1 MKKYLK
7 RIGEISLRM
16 SEIADLCEKE
26 KRSMT
31 EDEKTE
37 FESIRIERGILSMR
51 VDAMQAGK
59 PVPIESR
66 ADAFDKIV
74 RDSVTNST
82 QTTIKLERAD
92 VLQDLASAENITPV
106 TIGDVI
112 QPLEKGLILNKV
124 GLKLQTGLAG
134 DYVYPIVAA
143 VDAEI
148 AGQEVALSDKKI
160 DITKLQPVP
169 KRVGISIPVSN
180 FAVHQTRGVLLEIV
194 KTQIPQALQRT
205 LNKWMFQ
212 PAEVVAGC
220 AGCFNAPGTTVT
232 FADDVPT
239 YKELILMRGK
249 VYAKG
254 VVPDGTEAYV
264 MGAEL
269 YAMLE
274 ATPIDAGS
282 GLMVIQNGKIGG
294 IPVFVTEYIG
304 AGKIGFGIFSYE
316 LFGQFGDMNFI
327 VDPYTGAKKNNTY
340 FVLNTEFSMTSA
352 RTEAFALGTTK
363 TVAAEE
369 AAG

>member
-7 RIGEISLRM
+7 RLGEINLRM
-16 SEIADLCEKE
+16 TEIADLCEKE

-31 EDEKTE
+31 AEEKTE
-37 FESIRIERGILSMR
+37 FDAIRIERGILSMR
-51 VDAMQAGK
+51 VEAMQAGK
-59 PVPIESR
+59 EIPVESR

-74 RDSVTNST
+74 RDAVSNST
-82 QTTIKLERAD
+82 QTTIKLQRAE
-92 VLQDLASAENITPV
+92 VLQDLASAGNITPV

-112 QPLEKGLILNKV
+112 QPLEKGLILGKV

-134 DYVYPIVAA
+134 DYVYPIVAG

-160 DITKLQPVP
+160 DITKLQPAP
-169 KRVGISIPVSN
+169 KRVGIAIPVSN

-194 KTQIPQALQRT
+194 QTQIPLALQRT

-212 PAEVVAGC
+212 PEEVVEGC
-220 AGCFNAPGTTVT
+220 AGCFKAPSTVIS
-232 FADDVPT
+232 FAAEVPT
-239 YKELILMRGK
+239 YKELIQMRGK

-254 VVPDGTEAYV
+254 IVPDGTEAYI

-269 YAMLE
+269 YATLE

-327 VDPYTGAKKNNTY
+327 VDPYTGSKRNITY

-352 RTEAFALGTTK
+352 RPEAFALGTVKPT
-363 TVAAEE
+363 A
-369 AAG
+369 

>member
-1 MKKYLK
+1 MKNYLK
-7 RIGEISLRM
+7 RIGEINIRM
-16 SEIADLCEKE
+16 SEMADLCEKE
-26 KRSMT
+26 KRAMT
-31 EDEKTE
+31 DDEKKE
-37 FESIRIERGILSMR
+37 FESIRIERGLLSMR

-59 PVPIESR
+59 SIPVESR

-82 QTTIKLERAD
+82 QTTIKLQRAD
-92 VLQDLASAENITPV
+92 VMQDMASATDIVPI
-106 TIGDVI
+106 TIGDII
-112 QPLEKGLILNKV
+112 QPLEKGLILDKV
-124 GLKLQTGLAG
+124 GIKLQTGLAG
-134 DYVYPIVAA
+134 DYVFPIVAA

-160 DITKLQPVP
+160 DITKLQPSP

-194 KTQIPQALQRT
+194 KMQIPLALQRT

-212 PAEVVAGC
+212 PEEIVPGC
-220 AGCFNAPGTTVT
+220 TGCFKEPSTVVE
-232 FADDVPT
+232 FSGDPT

-254 VVPDGTEAYV
+254 IVPDGTEAYV
-264 MGAEL
+264 MGAEM

-274 ATPIDAGS
+274 ATPIDTGS
-282 GLMVIQNGKIGG
+282 GLMIIQNGKIGG

-316 LFGQFGDMNFI
+316 LFGQFGDINFI
-327 VDPYTGAKKNNTY
+327 VDPYTGAKKNMTY

-352 RTEAFALGTTK
+352 RTEAFALGSVKASTPAK
-363 TVAAEE
+363 S
-369 AAG
+369 